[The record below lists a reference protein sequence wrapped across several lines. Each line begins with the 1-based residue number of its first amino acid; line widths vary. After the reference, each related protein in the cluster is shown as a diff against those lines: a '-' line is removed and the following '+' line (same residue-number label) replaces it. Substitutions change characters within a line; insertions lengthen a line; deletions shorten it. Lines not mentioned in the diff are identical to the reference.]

1 MAMKPPVYARDCG
14 GNRMPW
20 TEHIAFQLKQ
30 YKDDLEE
37 AIALR
42 TRLYDCQE
50 TMKEHPED
58 VTEG

>member
-1 MAMKPPVYARDCG
+1 
-14 GNRMPW
+14 MPW